1 MEHRGACS
9 ADDDSGDGAGLMT
22 QIPWKLLA
30 KDVPGINEATTG
42 CVAQHST
49 AHSTLHIA
57 LHLCLRAPAASRPLN
72 QPLPPIAPSTPACS
86 VGMLFMPNDD
96 ALEAQARSLLE
107 ESVSAEG
114 LTLLGYRQVPVDH
127 AVVGRFARD
136 TQPRIAQ
143 VFVQGKPGQTGD
155 DLERQLFLVRK
166 RLEQAKAAAMGDAA
180 QDFYV
185 CTLSNRTIVYKVR
198 VCACRRCTACTGC
211 TCSGLWCCRG
221 RARLDGHGLP
231 AGETRPHQAACVY
244 AVVRSCIHHQL

>member
-1 MEHRGACS
+1 
-9 ADDDSGDGAGLMT
+9 
-22 QIPWKLLA
+22 
-30 KDVPGINEATTG
+30 
-42 CVAQHST
+42 
-49 AHSTLHIA
+49 
-57 LHLCLRAPAASRPLN
+57 
-72 QPLPPIAPSTPACS
+72 
-86 VGMLFMPNDD
+86 MLFMPNDD

-155 DLERQLFLVRK
+155 ELERQLFLVRK

-198 VCACRRCTACTGC
+198 VCARRRCTACTGC

-221 RARLDGHGLP
+221 RARLD
-231 AGETRPHQAACVY
+231 ACRRDQAAPGCCRACVCALLLHVFMLLCAPAFTISY
-244 AVVRSCIHHQL
+244 RSGPVPAVSLSAANRHVGGPTPHASLNCAGNAPLCCRGRLLQGSHKS